1 MIEYNKYDSYPWQI
15 VLLSN
20 AVSISIY
27 GLGFFIMFQA
37 NRIISIF
44 YLICILALEYRLL
57 KYHCTTCFYW
67 GNICGFGKG
76 RLSSWFFR
84 KGDISKFCSH
94 EMSWKDM
101 IPDLLI
107 SLIPFIIGIILIVIK
122 FDYIVFTALVLLVL
136 LTTSGNG
143 FIRGRLTCRHCKQK
157 EMGCPA
163 DKLFNKSNAARDIK

>member
-1 MIEYNKYDSYPWQI
+1 MIVYNKYDSYPWWI
-15 VLLSN
+15 VLSSN
-20 AVSISIY
+20 AVSLSIY
-27 GLGFFIMFQA
+27 GLGFFIIFQA
-37 NRIISIF
+37 SRIISIF
-44 YLICILALEYRLL
+44 YLTYLLALEYRLL

-67 GNICGFGKG
+67 GKICGFGKG
-76 RLSSWFFR
+76 RLSSWLFR

-107 SLIPFIIGIILIVIK
+107 SLIPFIIGIILMVIK

-143 FIRGRLTCRHCKQK
+143 FIRGRLTCRCCKQK
-157 EMGCPA
+157 EIGCPA
-163 DKLFNKSNAARDIK
+163 DKLFNKSSAAKDIK